1 MKRTE
6 RAKAIFTALK
16 QENPHPDTELN
27 YETPWQLLAAAML
40 SAQSTDKQVN
50 KVTAGLFEKYPGPA
64 EIAALTPDELAEEIK
79 TLGLFR
85 NKSKHLV
92 AAAHAVVENH
102 GGQVPNAREKL
113 QELPG
118 VGRKTAN
125 VVLANAFGIPALA
138 VDTHVFR
145 VANRIG
151 LAKAKTPEETEKQ
164 LMRAIPKEM
173 WADAHHWL
181 ILHGRYVCTARS
193 PRCPECVISK
203 YCQYYEKQSKSS
215 TKTETNYMKSRV
227 IFQGIKKNP

>member
-1 MKRTE
+1 MIRKE
-6 RAKAIFTALK
+6 RAKVIFTILK
-16 QENPHPDTELN
+16 TENPHPNTELN

-50 KVTAGLFEKYPGPA
+50 IVTVTLFTKYPGPA
-64 EIAALTPDELAEEIK
+64 EIATLTPDELAEEIK

-92 AAAHAVVENH
+92 AAATAILNEH
-102 GGQVPNAREKL
+102 GGEVPNTREEL
-113 QELPG
+113 QALPG

-125 VVLANAFGIPALA
+125 VVLANAFNIPALA

-151 LAKAKTPEETEKQ
+151 LAKAKTPEQTEQQ

-181 ILHGRYVCTARS
+181 ILHGRYVCIARS
-193 PRCPECVISK
+193 PRCLGCPIFQ
-203 YCQYYEKQSKSS
+203 YCQYYEKQQPKAIR
-215 TKTETNYMKSRV
+215 K
-227 IFQGIKKNP
+227 